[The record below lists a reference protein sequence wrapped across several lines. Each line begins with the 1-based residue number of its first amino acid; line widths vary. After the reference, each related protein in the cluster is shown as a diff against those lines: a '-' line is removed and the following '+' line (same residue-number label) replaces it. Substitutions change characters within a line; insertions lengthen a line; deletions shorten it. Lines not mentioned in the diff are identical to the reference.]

1 MNQKRLTTHD
11 IVLMALLAVGN
22 GVLTVFTAYINKML
36 TAAGGPIAT
45 STITGIYMV
54 YGVLAMYIIRKPGA
68 AFGTYMIGATVQSLF
83 GISYG
88 AASAYVA
95 ALCYAVIIETVFALF
110 RYKRWGYGAV
120 SLASLLAV
128 PLWFVGAAYMYGY
141 WEWDGTVSV
150 LGFEMHILLAAL
162 IVRCISGIVL
172 CGILTKMIGVGLERA
187 GWVKLFAAGREY
199 HSAARVETESV

>member
-1 MNQKRLTTHD
+1 MKLKKLTTHD

-22 GVLTVFTAYINKML
+22 GVLTFFTAYINQLL
-36 TAAGGPIAT
+36 TAVGGPIAT

-95 ALCYAVIIETVFALF
+95 ALCYAVIIEAVFAII
-110 RYKRWGYGAV
+110 RYKYWGYITV

-128 PLWFVGAAYMYGY
+128 PLWFIGAAYMYGY
-141 WEWDGTVSV
+141 WAWEGSV
-150 LGFEMHILLAAL
+150 QIFGIDIHVLLAAFM
-162 IVRCISGIVL
+162 IRCMSGIIL
-172 CGILTKMIGVGLERA
+172 CGIVTKLIGVGLERA
-187 GWVKLFAAGREY
+187 GWLKWFSAGRG
-199 HSAARVETESV
+199 RVTYAETESV